1 MKFLLLWSGDK
12 IGMRKGTV
20 QGVESKGIVGHYRE
34 GKVYVPNGQ
43 QIREL
48 LPLRYRKAWD
58 RQKTHWNEL
67 PQLWQDARNN
77 LSPLTIRLLYSNNNK
92 PMLTLYLHPLDKES

>member
-1 MKFLLLWSGDK
+1 MEFLLLWPGDK
-12 IGMRKGTV
+12 IGMRKGIV
-20 QGVESKGIVGHYRE
+20 QGVESGGIVGHYRG

-58 RQKTHWNEL
+58 RQAKHWDEL
-67 PQLWQDARNN
+67 PQLWQDKTNN
-77 LSPLTIRLLYSNNNK
+77 LSPLTIHLLYSNNDR
-92 PMLTLYLHPLDKES
+92 PMLTLYLQPLEKES